1 MGLRFDDTLETV
13 LAGDMD
19 SDAGRQSAFRQLV
32 DLVGRGRAPA
42 DERTIGA
49 LKALAR
55 QIPADVRAACSRGLA
70 FACPPA
76 PLVRLFATD
85 RADIAAPVL
94 RNATLEPDDW
104 IALLPSLSPGARA
117 ILRHRRDLGD
127 TVEGALKAYEASDFV
142 LRDERAPAE
151 PAKRAASAAPPEGPV
166 APPVAQAPPPRPP
179 ATSFAAFGEVA
190 MGLPVVAEAVSAAN
204 ARQPSA
210 QPGAGPFA
218 ISDVVAR
225 IDAFR
230 EQRERSPRRA
240 APERHA
246 DHFRFETDAE
256 GTVCWADGPARALV
270 IGLSLV
276 LAGGIGAVRMDNVA
290 AGAFRKR
297 SRFRDARMSIDA
309 ASAVAGDWLMSGF
322 PLFDPAS
329 GRFQGYRGIVR
340 RPRSGETA
348 APARRPGQGDAIRQL
363 VHELRTPANA
373 VIGFAEM
380 IGTEMLGPAPEPY
393 RRHADAIRG
402 HARELLAAIDDL
414 DLAAR
419 IDSDALTLRAEPVS
433 LRAVIGSVIDDL
445 RPLSELRGAVM
456 EAPHDDRTIDGDRHA
471 IERLFGRLLATLLS
485 ATGAQEVIAIQVG
498 DGGNGGMAH
507 IGIARPKRLSVD
519 ARMLSDDMADEAH
532 EGDGGAWMPLGSAFS
547 LRLARNLA
555 HELGGSLRFGEDRID
570 LQLPLIG
577 SNERL
582 ATKS

>member
-1 MGLRFDDTLETV
+1 LRFDDTLETV

-42 DERTIGA
+42 DDRTIGA
-49 LKALAR
+49 VETLAR

-70 FACPPA
+70 FARPPA

-85 RADIAAPVL
+85 HAEIAAPVL
-94 RNATLEPDDW
+94 RNATLTPDDW

-127 TVEGALKAYEASDFV
+127 KVERALKAYQASDFV
-142 LRDERAPAE
+142 LTDERAPAE
-151 PAKRAASAAPPEGPV
+151 PSERAAPATQPELPS
-166 APPVAQAPPPRPP
+166 PRPP

-190 MGLPVVAEAVSAAN
+190 MGLPVVAEAVSAAHT
-204 ARQPSA
+204 RQASA
-210 QPGAGPFA
+210 QPAAGPFA

-230 EQRERSPRRA
+230 EQRERTPRRA
-240 APERHA
+240 APDPQA
-246 DHFRFETDAE
+246 DHFRFEADAE
-256 GTVCWADGPARALV
+256 GTVRWADGPARALV
-270 IGLSLV
+270 IGLSLI
-276 LAGGIGAVRMDNVA
+276 LAGGIGAVRIDNVA

-363 VHELRTPANA
+363 VHELRTPTNA

-402 HARELLAAIDDL
+402 HARELLGAIDDL

-445 RPLSELRGAVM
+445 RPLSELRGAVI
-456 EAPHDDRTIDGDRHA
+456 EAPRDDRTVDGDRHA

-485 ATGAQEVIAIQVG
+485 ATGAQEAIAIHVG

-507 IGIARPKRLSVD
+507 IGIARPARLSVD
-519 ARMLSDDMADEAH
+519 TRMLSDDMADEAQ
-532 EGDGGAWMPLGSAFS
+532 EGDEGAWMPLGSAFS

-555 HELGGSLRFGEDRID
+555 HELGGSLSFGDDTID
-570 LQLPLIG
+570 LRLPLIG